1 MKQGFFSDL
10 TTIVLAK
17 CLDACS
23 LRQRVIANNVAN
35 VETPGFI
42 RSEVAFE
49 SRLKEALEA
58 GSEESAASRIED
70 INPEIIQDS
79 LSPAR
84 PNGNNVSIEKEMADM
99 TKNSIQYEALVQL
112 MNLKAAMIRI
122 AMNEGR
128 R

>member
-10 TTIVLAK
+10 TTMVLAK

-23 LRQRVIANNVAN
+23 LRQRVIANNIAN
-35 VETPGFI
+35 VETPGFT

-49 SRLKEALEA
+49 SHLKEALEA
-58 GSEESAASRIED
+58 GSEESAVSRIED
-70 INPEIIQDS
+70 VHPEIIQDS

>member
-10 TTIVLAK
+10 TTMVLAK

-23 LRQRVIANNVAN
+23 LRQRVIANNIAN
-35 VETPGFI
+35 VETPGFT

-58 GSEESAASRIED
+58 GSGESTISRIED
-70 INPEIIQDS
+70 VHPEIIQDS